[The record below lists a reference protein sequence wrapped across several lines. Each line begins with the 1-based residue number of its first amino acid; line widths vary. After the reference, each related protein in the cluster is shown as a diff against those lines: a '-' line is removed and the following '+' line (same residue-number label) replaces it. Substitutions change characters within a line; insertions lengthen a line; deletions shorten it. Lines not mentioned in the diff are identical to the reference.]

1 MAQLNPILVR
11 LQKKIEDYNKDVQR
25 KIDDVAYRQK
35 IVTVGVVCFNLV
47 VLFLS
52 NYLLPD
58 DSKDESLRLLS
69 LFSNDQLSIL
79 ITVISIGFSL
89 STASLIGRNSFKE
102 LKIDETIIEP
112 KLQYAGEWEYLTEF
126 RIQTKDDGSTEYKRF
141 KDNMEDYKERG
152 ISYWTQDA
160 FELKIDFGNTS
171 SLDKKN
177 EETQP
182 KLPTE
187 NASSDTDKV
196 KKMPQVNWQSNPIA
210 YDEHKVSWSFKGT
223 IWWNDDKNYAN
234 EFSGI
239 ELYYVRG
246 TDSQGRPSLLEGRL
260 VGTILVGDKF
270 YVVDAISSFWRK

>member
-35 IVTVGVVCFNLV
+35 IVAVGIVCFDLV

-126 RIQTKDDGSTEYKRF
+126 RIQTKDDGSTEYQRF
-141 KDNMEDYKERG
+141 KGSVRKACCVDGVCPKEIDRKLHNMLIFYTLVILCFAYSLFRLIYWGFIYYHSKRHCAYRDSTPQDMNST
-152 ISYWTQDA
+152 SY
-160 FELKIDFGNTS
+160 S
-171 SLDKKN
+171 
-177 EETQP
+177 
-182 KLPTE
+182 
-187 NASSDTDKV
+187 
-196 KKMPQVNWQSNPIA
+196 
-210 YDEHKVSWSFKGT
+210 
-223 IWWNDDKNYAN
+223 
-234 EFSGI
+234 
-239 ELYYVRG
+239 
-246 TDSQGRPSLLEGRL
+246 
-260 VGTILVGDKF
+260 
-270 YVVDAISSFWRK
+270 

>member
-1 MAQLNPILVR
+1 MAQLNPMLVR
-11 LQKKIEDYNKDVQR
+11 LQQKIEDYNKDVQR
-25 KIDDVAYRQK
+25 KIDDVANRQK
-35 IVTVGVVCFNLV
+35 LVTIGVVCFNLV

-210 YDEHKVSWSFKGT
+210 YDEHKVSWSFNGT

>member
-1 MAQLNPILVR
+1 MAQLNPMLVR
-11 LQKKIEDYNKDVQR
+11 LQQKIENYNKDVQR
-25 KIDDVAYRQK
+25 KIDNVANRQK
-35 IVTVGVVCFNLV
+35 IVTIGVVCFNLI

-79 ITVISIGFSL
+79 VTVISIGFSV
-89 STASLIGRNSFKE
+89 STATLIGKNSFKE
-102 LKIDETIIEP
+102 LKIDDTIIEP

-126 RIQTKDDGSTEYKRF
+126 RIQTKDDGSTEYQRF

-171 SLDKKN
+171 SSNEKKV
-177 EETQP
+177 ETQTMP
-182 KLPTE
+182 AGDNT
-187 NASSDTDKV
+187 SSDSKS
-196 KKMPQVNWQSNPIA
+196 KKKKPQVNWQSNPIA
-210 YDEHKVSWSFKGT
+210 YDEHKVSWSFNGT

-246 TDSQGRPSLLEGRL
+246 TDSQDRPSLLEGRL
-260 VGTILVGDKF
+260 IGTILVGDKF
-270 YVVDAISSFWRK
+270 FVVDAISKFWRK

>member
-210 YDEHKVSWSFKGT
+210 YDEHKVSWSFNGT